1 VTHKARVLELLR
13 DGKPHSH
20 MEGYRLGVMLHSRV
34 ADLRADGHVIECW
47 HERGQYLYRLVSAV
61 TEGRVPRASA
71 DSRPGTVGGNSV
83 DDRPPVSPSVTAGP
97 LTAPSVEPPQWASD
111 GAVSGAHPE
120 PQADGGVLA
129 ASTLGPSGSA
139 PSQLALDVPRSA
151 YREEAA

>member
-1 VTHKARVLELLR
+1 MTDKEFLLAVLA
-13 DGKPHSH
+13 DGKPKTQAEILRASFAERGHGFTIHSRASDLRGD
-20 MEGYRLGVMLHSRV
+20 GYR
-34 ADLRADGHVIECW
+34 IECS
-47 HERGQYLYRLVSAV
+47 HVPGAERGAAWTYRLVS
-61 TEGRVPRASA
+61 
-71 DSRPGTVGGNSV
+71 
-83 DDRPPVSPSVTAGP
+83 P

-120 PQADGGVLA
+120 PQADDKSVLA